1 MVSYGMQ
8 KSEPKPS
15 YYRILDTGYKVTE
28 KQVTDI
34 SGVRSEVLVALGNEV
49 NGYAV
54 K

>member
-1 MVSYGMQ
+1 MECKKVN
-8 KSEPKPS
+8 PNPAI
-15 YYRILDTGYKVTE
+15 YRILDTGYKVTE

-34 SGVRSEVLVALGNEV
+34 SGVRSEVLVALCNEV